1 MSVFLGT
8 RRADELAQELHGTL
22 DAVKGLR
29 EAARTDPRRAEDRLR
44 LRAWQAERLAA
55 SYPDLLASD
64 RHGPAAQFF
73 LTDLYGAKD
82 FSQRDEEVTRILP
95 TMRRMLPDA
104 ALKAFGAAIELDY
117 LSELL
122 DYDVVRRLRAE
133 QPAGPLEV
141 TPERY
146 AAAYR
151 ACGHEAER
159 RRQIELVDGIGR
171 ALDRLTRM
179 PLVAGALELMRGPAK
194 VAGLAEVHD
203 FFKRGYDA
211 FRHMRGADEFLAAI
225 RDRETRLMQRLLA
238 GSPAPF
244 ERPL

>member
-1 MSVFLGT
+1 MSVFLGNG
-8 RRADELAQELHGTL
+8 RADELAQELHDTL

-29 EAARTDPRRAEDRLR
+29 GTARSDPRRADDRLR
-44 LRAWQAERLAA
+44 LRAWQAERLART
-55 SYPDLLASD
+55 YPDLLASD
-64 RHGPAAQFF
+64 RHSPAASFF
-73 LTDLYGAKD
+73 LSDLYGPKD

-122 DYDVVRRLRAE
+122 DSDVARKIRLG
-133 QPAGPLEV
+133 QGDGPLDV
-141 TPERY
+141 TPDRY

-151 ACGHEAER
+151 ACGHETER

-179 PLVAGALELMRGPAK
+179 PLVSGALDLMRGPAK
-194 VAGLAEVHD
+194 MAGLAEVHD

-211 FRHMRGADEFLAAI
+211 FRHMRGADEFLATI

-238 GSPAPF
+238 GSPTPF

>member
-1 MSVFLGT
+1 MSVFLGSG
-8 RRADELAQELHGTL
+8 RADDLAQELHETL
-22 DAVKGLR
+22 DAVKELR
-29 EAARTDPRRAEDRLR
+29 RAARSDPRRADDRLR
-44 LRAWQAERLAA
+44 LRAWQAERLART
-55 SYPDLLASD
+55 YPDLLASD
-64 RHGPAAQFF
+64 RHGPAATFF
-73 LTDLYGAKD
+73 LSDLYGPKD

-122 DYDVVRRLRAE
+122 DGDVARKIRGD
-133 QPAGPLEV
+133 QGSGPLEV
-141 TPERY
+141 TPDRY

-179 PLVAGALELMRGPAK
+179 PLVSGALDLMRGPARM
-194 VAGLAEVHD
+194 AGLAEVHD

-238 GSPAPF
+238 GTPAPF

>member
-1 MSVFLGT
+1 MSIFLGT
-8 RRADELAQELHGTL
+8 RSADDLAQDLHETL

-29 EAARTDPRRAEDRLR
+29 GTARADAQRAEDRLR
-44 LRAWQAERLAA
+44 LRAWQAERLA
-55 SYPDLLASD
+55 STYPDLLASE
-64 RHGPAAQFF
+64 RHGPAARFF
-73 LTDLYGAKD
+73 LSDLYGPKD

-122 DYDVVRRLRAE
+122 DRDVAMKLRAG
-133 QPAGPLEV
+133 QRDGPLAV
-141 TPERY
+141 DGGRY

-159 RRQIELVDGIGR
+159 RRQIELVDAIGR

-179 PLVAGALELMRGPAK
+179 PLVAGALELMRGPAR

-211 FRHMRGADEFLAAI
+211 FRHMKGADEFLRTIA
-225 RDRETRLMQRLLA
+225 DRETQLMERLLA
-238 GSPAPF
+238 GSPRPF
-244 ERPL
+244 DGLA